1 MFDYGLEERKSSNA
15 IHDNEEDGRNEN
27 QRNQQSVEMVMKRA
41 KHDLFCLGD
50 ITLKCKSNDGNA
62 VGE

>member
-15 IHDNEEDGRNEN
+15 IHDNEEDGR
-27 QRNQQSVEMVMKRA
+27 KRA